1 MISHRRDGTVT
12 AARCFTAAVSIT
24 EDADDIAPDALSV
37 LRRDHRL
44 AEELFAEFARS
55 APQQLDPLARRICKM
70 LRVHTQIEEE
80 LFYPAVS
87 RALTDDVS
95 ESPLLADA
103 AREHAQAKETIVRIE
118 SMTSDAA
125 GFRDEVAQL
134 ARQIGEHVAKEEQE
148 LFPQVQTTTIDLAAL
163 GVALAERRDTLLDVL
178 GLHGDDEE
186 GAANQRETHPRDDRS
201 QAKA

>member
-1 MISHRRDGTVT
+1 M
-12 AARCFTAAVSIT
+12 SIT

-125 GFRDEVAQL
+125 GFRDAVALL
-134 ARQIGEHVAKEEQE
+134 AQQIGEHVAKEEQE

-163 GVALAERRDTLLDVL
+163 GVALADRRDTLLDVL

-186 GAANQRETHPRDDRS
+186 GAANQRETHPQDTPTDRRV
-201 QAKA
+201 